1 MAESN
6 QINLSE
12 LLPVGATLQ
21 MGKYSIEHHLAS
33 GGFGNT
39 YVVIN
44 TKFDER
50 MAMKE
55 FFMRGVSERND
66 HSTVSV
72 SNAANQQSFDSQR
85 DKFNK
90 EARRLRKLH
99 NEHIVQVHD
108 LFDENDTSYYV
119 MDYVDGE
126 SLSQRLKRTGKPLS
140 EAEALD
146 VFNQVLDAL
155 DSVHSEGI
163 WHLDL
168 KPSNIMVDANG
179 VVKVID
185 FGASKQMSAGDGY
198 TTTTTAMCYTPGYAP
213 PEQIDQKM
221 ELIGPWTDLY
231 ALGGTLY
238 TLLSCKQ
245 PPTVSELQDD
255 DAFQYPAGVSAR
267 TRQLVQWMMTLRRAG
282 RPQSVQQVRE
292 FLAGNREAPVKQAP
306 VAESFD
312 ESTVFGGNEEP
323 QQPKKSKKSKI
334 SQISQNSQDS
344 HSSQNVQDSRVA
356 QDSLSSIEN
365 GKKQWWKSG
374 KGLGIIIAAITLL
387 GIVGW
392 FAFGTDKTQSYYDQG
407 KALYDKKEYV
417 EAVQF
422 FKKAADL
429 NHAEAQYKLGVCY
442 EKGRGVDMNM
452 EKAVEWYRKS
462 AEQGQAKAQ
471 YNLALCYEKG
481 KGVEKNDEQAKQ
493 LYKKAVLN
501 LKDAAEQGDDEAQR
515 LIGLCYE
522 FGRGEEKNMEKA
534 VEWYRKSAE
543 QENAGAQRNLGLCYE
558 FGRGVEKNMEKA
570 VEWYRKAAEQGYAE
584 AQYNLGVCYYNGT
597 GVAQDYKQAVEWWRK
612 AADQGNA
619 NAQSNLGV
627 CYEKGLGVEKDMKK
641 AVELYRK
648 SADQGDALAQVNL
661 GVCYEKGLGVE
672 KDMKKAVEL
681 YRKSADQ
688 GNATGQKCLGVCY
701 YNGTGVA
708 QDYKQAVEWWRKAAD
723 QGNANAQSNLGVCYE
738 KGIGVTKDLK
748 QAVSLYRKAA
758 DQGNDGG
765 QFNLGVCYEKG
776 IGVTKDLK
784 QAVSL
789 YRKAAD
795 QGYAVAKQALQQL
808 IRR

>member
-255 DAFQYPAGVSAR
+255 DAFQYPAGVSER

-292 FLAGNREAPVKQAP
+292 FLAGIREAPVKQAP

-392 FAFGTDKTQSYYDQG
+392 FAFGTDKAQSYYDQG

-501 LKDAAEQGDDEAQR
+501 LKDAAEQGDDEAQI

-543 QENAGAQRNLGLCYE
+543 QGNATAQCNLGNCYYNGTGVAKDYKQAVEWYRKSAEQGNAGGQRNLGNCYYN
-558 FGRGVEKNMEKA
+558 GIGVTKDYKQA
-570 VEWYRKAAEQGYAE
+570 VEWYRKAANQGNAE
-584 AQYNLGVCYYNGT
+584 AQSDLGNCYYNGT
-597 GVAQDYKQAVEWWRK
+597 AVAKDYKQAVEWYRK
-612 AADQGNA
+612 SAEQGYHWG
-619 NAQSNLGV
+619 QHNLGV
-627 CYEKGLGVEKDMKK
+627 CYYK
-641 AVELYRK
+641 
-648 SADQGDALAQVNL
+648 
-661 GVCYEKGLGVE
+661 
-672 KDMKKAVEL
+672 
-681 YRKSADQ
+681 
-688 GNATGQKCLGVCY
+688 
-701 YNGTGVA
+701 GTGVA
-708 QDYKQAVEWWRKAAD
+708 KDYKQAAEWFSKAAA
-723 QGNANAQSNLGVCYE
+723 QGNADA
-738 KGIGVTKDLK
+738 T
-748 QAVSLYRKAA
+748 R
-758 DQGNDGG
+758 
-765 QFNLGVCYEKG
+765 
-776 IGVTKDLK
+776 
-784 QAVSL
+784 
-789 YRKAAD
+789 
-795 QGYAVAKQALQQL
+795 ALQQL